1 MTVPAWLR
9 YRIPAFNSSFN
20 NRYPNKVRFWL
31 KELRIP
37 RKMAMLYLVRF
48 KRTAPDYNPDQ
59 HISYEVW
66 EMLYFS
72 RSRPQMKTAWK
83 YVQMFEQ
90 YAPHQILT
98 PLDIFP
104 VFCPHTC
111 PENKPDFKGYLPAY
125 KEHKNFKPITSEER
139 AKRQKFIKTQIRGSK
154 KAGEALKE
162 KLGKY

>member
-1 MTVPAWLR
+1 
-9 YRIPAFNSSFN
+9 
-20 NRYPNKVRFWL
+20 
-31 KELRIP
+31 
-37 RKMAMLYLVRF
+37 MAMLYLVRF

-111 PENKPDFKGYLPAY
+111 LRISQTSRAIYPRIRSIRTSSPLHQRNGLNGRRSSSSRYAALRRREKP
-125 KEHKNFKPITSEER
+125 
-139 AKRQKFIKTQIRGSK
+139 
-154 KAGEALKE
+154 
-162 KLGKY
+162 